1 MINKEEFTVIHTLH
15 KQGHSIRAISKIL
28 NLNRRTVSK
37 RLAEQELRPYKKIEY
52 KSKLDPYKEYIISRV
67 QKALPD
73 KIPSTV
79 IYEEIKKYG
88 YDGKI
93 RIIQTFLQ
101 SHVSYKPK
109 EEVIRFET
117 EPAYQAQVDW
127 TFIIP
132 QENKTIFGTVNNSVS
147 IR

>member
-1 MINKEEFTVIHTLH
+1 MIDKEEFTVIHTLH
-15 KQGHSIRAISKIL
+15 KQGHSVRAISKIL

-37 RLAEQELRPYKKIEY
+37 RLQEQELQPYKKIEY

-79 IYEEIKKYG
+79 IYEEVKKYG

-93 RIIQTFLQ
+93 RILQTFLQ

-109 EEVIRFET
+109 EELIRFET
-117 EPAYQAQVDW
+117 EPAYQGQVDLYYPRKIKQL
-127 TFIIP
+127 FL
-132 QENKTIFGTVNNSVS
+132 KFNSQ
-147 IR
+147 